1 MWVLISLAAGTLQTT
16 RNGLARSLSGI
27 LPASLLSWSR
37 FAFNLPF
44 STLLVI
50 GLYRWGTDGAPE
62 LSVRFFVLGLIGGVG
77 QLLGNVALIES
88 FKLAT
93 FAQAIVV
100 HKLEVA
106 LAAITGFLF
115 FSQEPAVLGWLGIL
129 VSAIGVAMIGRASA
143 EAREP
148 GAKLVW
154 RDLMAANRGTGL
166 ALLSAALLVVAGFG
180 IQQATEELRMIN
192 PDVDGTFGFAATTL
206 FHVTW
211 MEVLILT
218 VWLAVAER
226 HAFAMVPRHLGRL
239 AGIGFTSFAGSLGW
253 FWAFS
258 LSFVA
263 LVKAVGQIESVLSV
277 LMAIYLWREQKTRD
291 QLPGIALTVAGIFLI
306 VLS

>member
-1 MWVLISLAAGTLQTT
+1 VWVLISLAAGTLQTV
-16 RNGLARSLSGI
+16 RNGLARSLSGV

-44 STLLVI
+44 ATALIAVVYLF
-50 GLYRWGTDGAPE
+50 GADGAPT
-62 LSVRFFVLGLIGGVG
+62 LSAKFFLLGLIGGIG
-77 QLLGNVALIES
+77 QLLGNVALIRS

-115 FSQEPAVLGWLGIL
+115 FSQSPAVLGWVGIF
-129 VSAIGVAMIGRASA
+129 VSAFGVAMIGRASA

-148 GAKLVW
+148 GSKLVW
-154 RDLMAANRGTGL
+154 GDLLAANRGTGL

-180 IQQATEELRMIN
+180 IQQATKELVEIN
-192 PDVDGTFGFAATTL
+192 PAIDGTFGLAATTL

-211 MEVLILT
+211 MEVAILT
-218 VWLAVAER
+218 AWLLIAER
-226 HAFAMVPRHLGRL
+226 DAFALVPQHLPRL
-239 AGIGFTSFAGSLGW
+239 AGIGFASFAGSLGW

-263 LVKAVGQIESVLSV
+263 FVKAVGQIESVLSV
-277 LMAIYLWREQKTRD
+277 LLAIYLWKEQKTRD
-291 QLPGIALTVAGIFLI
+291 QLPGIAMTIVGIFLI